1 MIFNDNELNLLRKDF
16 NISSISR
23 ENGTK
28 YELVIF
34 KGPFLGSYCK
44 ETNENQLCL
53 CFPSKLELLLFVY
66 SILEEK
72 SILSLAYDILPT
84 QLLKEWRLREVRN
97 NKARNFVK
105 ELRNSSKRYTY
116 YISDGEYN
124 RGISKGGFCKSNLP
138 KIKKAILDYD
148 LL

>member
-1 MIFNDNELNLLRKDF
+1 MIFNDKELNLLKKDY
-16 NISSISR
+16 NISSRSR
-23 ENGTK
+23 ESGIK

-34 KGPFLGSYCK
+34 KGPLLGSYHR
-44 ETNENQLCL
+44 ETDKNQLCIS
-53 CFPSKLELLLFVY
+53 FPSKLELLLFIY

-84 QLLKEWRLREVRN
+84 QVVKEWRLREVRN
-97 NKARNFVK
+97 NKARDFVN

-124 RGISKGGFCKSNLP
+124 RGISKGGFCKSNLA